1 MSVSQAVARRDGLRG
16 GVLVGLAFLGVL
28 GLIAVGQN
36 IAALTVVQ
44 VGDDVQINQRLSYQV
59 ITFVMALAYLGV
71 VYALRP
77 QGFKQFAQLGDV
89 GAPAGT
95 VRWLGVGSNETW
107 RGVGLSFTFWV
118 SVATGAFLYFNVVQP
133 LGLGIEALLAHLPVV
148 LVLSA
153 MNAFTEEALTRFG
166 VVVGLHGV
174 VDVRWVYLAS
184 ALVFGLPHY
193 FGVPGGV
200 VGALMSGVLGWLLAR
215 SLVETRGV
223 FWAWFIHFVQDVLIF
238 SVLLA
243 AA

>member
-1 MSVSQAVARRDGLRG
+1 MSVSQAVARRDGVRG
-16 GVLVGLAFLGVL
+16 WVLVGLALLGVV
-28 GLIAVGQN
+28 GLIVVGQN
-36 IAALTVVQ
+36 IAALTWLQ
-44 VGDDVQINQRLSYQV
+44 VSDDIQVNQRLSYQV
-59 ITFVMALAYLGV
+59 ITFGMALAYLGV
-71 VYALRP
+71 VYAVRP
-77 QGFKQFAQLGDV
+77 QVFRRFARLGDV
-89 GAPAGT
+89 GAPATG
-95 VRWLGVGSNETW
+95 VRLLGVGDGESW
-107 RGVGLSFTFWV
+107 RSVGLSFTFWV
-118 SVATGAFLYFNVVQP
+118 SVATGAFLYLNVVQP
-133 LGLGIEALLAHLPVV
+133 LGLGVEALLANLPVV
-148 LVLSA
+148 LVLA
-153 MNAFTEEALTRFG
+153 TLNAFTEEALTRFG

-174 VDVRWVYLAS
+174 VHVRWVYLVS

>member
-1 MSVSQAVARRDGLRG
+1 MGECLTP
-16 GVLVGLAFLGVL
+16 VLVGLALLGVV
-28 GLIAVGQN
+28 GLIVVGQN
-36 IAALTVVQ
+36 IAALTWLQ
-44 VGDDVQINQRLSYQV
+44 VSDDIQVNQRLSYQV
-59 ITFVMALAYLGV
+59 ITFGMALAYLGV
-71 VYALRP
+71 VYAVRP
-77 QGFKQFAQLGDV
+77 Q
-89 GAPAGT
+89 
-95 VRWLGVGSNETW
+95 VRLLGVGDGESW
-107 RGVGLSFTFWV
+107 RSVGLSFTFWV
-118 SVATGAFLYFNVVQP
+118 SVATGAFLYLNVVQP
-133 LGLGIEALLAHLPVV
+133 LGLGVEALLANLPVV
-148 LVLSA
+148 LVLA
-153 MNAFTEEALTRFG
+153 TLNAFTEEALTRFG

-174 VDVRWVYLAS
+174 VHVRWVYLVS